1 MSSIET
7 NPILTVV
14 GTGAMACLFGARLGS
29 VSRLTMTGSWPE
41 GIAALRKAGIV
52 VEGDAEQTAVP
63 VAVVP
68 WNDGIEPADL
78 VVILVKAWQTEEVA
92 RRLPQLLK
100 PGGVALT
107 LQNGLGNREI
117 LGPSACLG
125 VTYQGATLL
134 GPGHVLPGG
143 EGTTWIAGPD
153 WIVHLFRRAGIS
165 TEQGGKEQVDGLVW
179 GKLVVNCG
187 INPLTAVLRIP
198 NGELLRRPD
207 AKFLMQCAA
216 LECADVAGAMGVFL
230 PFPDPAVRICDV
242 ARATASN
249 YSSMLQ
255 DVLRGAP
262 TECEAINGAVVRWGD
277 RLGVETPVNE
287 VLLRLLRAQLF
298 PRSA

>member
-7 NPILTVV
+7 SPTLTIV

-29 VSRLTMTGSWPE
+29 VSRVTMTGSWPE
-41 GIAALRKAGIV
+41 GITAIRTSGII
-52 VEGDAEQTAVP
+52 VEEPSGTTAVP
-63 VAVVP
+63 TKVVP
-68 WNDGIEPADL
+68 WDDGAEPANL

-100 PGGVALT
+100 PDGVALT
-107 LQNGLGNREI
+107 LQNGLGNRET

-134 GPGHVLPGG
+134 GPGHVVPGG
-143 EGTTWIAGPD
+143 EGMTWISGPD
-153 WIVHLFRRAGIS
+153 WIVQLFQRAGIA
-165 TEQGGKEQVDGLVW
+165 TEQGGKEQVDGLLW
-179 GKLVVNCG
+179 GKLVINCG
-187 INPLTAVLRIP
+187 INPLTAILRVP

-207 AKFLMQCAA
+207 ARFLMQCAA

-230 PFPDPAVRICDV
+230 PFPDPAVRVCDV

-249 YSSMLQ
+249 RSSMLQ
-255 DVLRGAP
+255 DLLRGAP
-262 TECEAINGAVVRWGD
+262 TECESINGAVVRWGD

-287 VLLRLLRAQLF
+287 VLLRLLRAQL
-298 PRSA
+298 SISS